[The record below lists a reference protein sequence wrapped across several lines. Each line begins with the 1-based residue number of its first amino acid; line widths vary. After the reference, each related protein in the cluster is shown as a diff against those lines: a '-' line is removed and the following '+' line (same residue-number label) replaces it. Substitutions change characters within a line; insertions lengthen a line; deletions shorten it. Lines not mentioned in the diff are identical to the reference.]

1 MAGFKAFEEIIAWQE
16 GRKLVKQIYGLTRAG
31 DLSRDF
37 GLRDQIQRAA
47 VSVCSNIA
55 EGFERRGNREFIKYL
70 WIAKGSAAEVASQ
83 IYHVFD
89 VGYVS
94 QDEFNSVY
102 DAAKRIGSLIHRLIA
117 SIPNPDHIKTSSTS
131 STPSIPSTSS
141 TFSTPST
148 SST

>member
-1 MAGFKAFEEIIAWQE
+1 MAGFKTFEEIIAWQE
-16 GRKLVKQIYGLTRAG
+16 GRKLVKQIYGLTRSG

-55 EGFERRGNREFIKYL
+55 EGFERRGNREYIKYL

-83 IYHVFD
+83 AYHVLD
-89 VGYVS
+89 VGYIS
-94 QDEFNSVY
+94 QEQFEGVY

-117 SIPNPDHIKTSSTS
+117 SIPDPDHVKSPTSTS
-131 STPSIPSTSS
+131 STSS
-141 TFSTPST
+141 TFST